1 MATQKRLSSVCH
13 STAHH
18 AVSGLSYLHPHLRQA
33 CRLAGLSSATVD
45 LLEESP
51 YPRNV
56 AHLQPL
62 FLALAAL
69 KVKFTE
75 ILNSEG
81 FTVNDLQSATLRF
94 EFEPQFKDDFSSNC
108 FAQLVSMNGK
118 AYEHFVDHLGNP
130 IKPETSVRL

>member
-33 CRLAGLSSATVD
+33 CRLANLSNVTVE
-45 LLEESP
+45 LLAENP
-51 YPRNV
+51 YPHNLV
-56 AHLQPL
+56 HLQPL

-81 FTVNDLQSATLRF
+81 FAVEDLQSATLRF
-94 EFEPQFKDDFSSNC
+94 EFEPKFTDDFSSNC

-118 AYEHFVDHLGNP
+118 AYEHFVDYLGNS
-130 IKPETSVRL
+130 IKPETSIRL